1 MRIFAVALLGSF
13 LCGGCLLN
21 NINSGQ
27 KLSERVQEYS
37 DATRWNRLDLAV
49 HMVSPSYRDAFVQTH
64 SGWGRA
70 IEVADSEV
78 LHIQMGADGQSATST
93 LAYSWYD
100 LSAMTLARTVVR
112 QTWDLRD
119 GFHVMDELVIEGSP
133 QLLPAPPP
141 ADESDPDQLASAP

>member
-1 MRIFAVALLGSF
+1 MRTLVTALVAGF

-64 SGWGRA
+64 SGWGRT

-78 LHIQMGADGQSATST
+78 VHIQMGADGQSATST

-112 QTWDLRD
+112 QKWDLRD
-119 GFHVMDELVIEGSP
+119 GYHVMDEVVIEGAP
-133 QLLPAPPP
+133 QLLPSPQP
-141 ADESDPDQLASAP
+141 AETPEPDQLAIAP